1 MKSLTDLLLDAIAQN
16 GSMTTG
22 QIADVLGISSRRAGM
37 VAAKACDA
45 RKLVRMVRACRGR
58 EAMFGPP
65 ASADHETTIRDRVE
79 RTISDSP
86 SMLSANA
93 VALAIGAKR
102 DTVAHHLIDLA
113 ARGVVL
119 EFRRGRYTFYGRDDH
134 VSEPTI
140 ARRPA
145 APKAAPQPHP
155 KPRLIKRQP
164 PAPAPVIPVSSASG
178 SIRYGGYIG
187 AAPARA
193 PWLDFTGWPESSAPL
208 VSRTRGGEGV
218 V

>member
-1 MKSLTDLLLDAIAQN
+1 MKSLADLLLYAIAQN
-16 GSMTTG
+16 GPMTTG

-65 ASADHETTIRDRVE
+65 ASADHETTIRTKVQ

-86 SMLSANA
+86 SMLSANV
-93 VALAIGAKR
+93 VALTIGAKR
-102 DTVAHHLIDLA
+102 DTAAHHLIDLA
-113 ARGVVL
+113 ARGSIV
-119 EFRRGRYTFYGRDDH
+119 EFRRGRYTFYGRDAH
-134 VSEPTI
+134 VSEPTV

-145 APKAAPQPHP
+145 VPKTTPQPHP

-164 PAPAPVIPVSSASG
+164 PAPAPAIPVSSAAG
-178 SIRYGGYIG
+178 AIRYGGYIG

-193 PWLDFTGWPESSAPL
+193 PWLDFTGWLEPSAPL
-208 VSRTRGGEGV
+208 VSRARGGEGV